1 MDLFSSNTRFLIRWL
16 DKPYTSGER
25 DTLVRQAKELKEMKR
40 SLYQD
45 PVWFVCHQVYLR
57 YISTQSK
64 VPFIIYISSLQE
76 VRRRKKKKLGKI
88 RTPLYNCVEVAG
100 AMSYLSSTQEK
111 KNMQCFFFRARCNH
125 LCQWIQRT
133 WRRSV
138 KSLFARQ

>member
-57 YISTQSK
+57 YISST

-76 VRRRKKKKLGKI
+76 VRRRKKTKTRQDHSIIQLC
-88 RTPLYNCVEVAG
+88 RSSRSNE
-100 AMSYLSSTQEK
+100 LSFQHPAK
-111 KNMQCFFFRARCNH
+111 KNTQCSFFRARCNH